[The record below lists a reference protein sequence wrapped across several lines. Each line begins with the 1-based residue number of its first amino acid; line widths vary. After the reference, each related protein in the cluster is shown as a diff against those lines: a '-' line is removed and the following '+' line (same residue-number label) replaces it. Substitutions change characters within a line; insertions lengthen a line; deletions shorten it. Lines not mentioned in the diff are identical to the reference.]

1 MTHRRRRGHALDRPD
16 GLGVD
21 RNGRLAERLRL
32 GGQDVIVHYDDIPE
46 KDITTVD
53 GIRCTTALRTVID
66 LATDLDDAHFEG
78 VVMDCVERDLF
89 TVDEAKARVAERDLA
104 AHPGAD
110 RLRQLFSR
118 WRT

>member
-1 MTHRRRRGHALDRPD
+1 MTRRRGRGHPGDKPD

-32 GGQDVIVHYDDIPE
+32 GGQEVIVHYDDIPA

-53 GIRCTTALRTVID
+53 GIPCTTALRTVID
-66 LATDLDDAHFEG
+66 LATDLDAARFER
-78 VVMDCVERDLF
+78 VVRDCLERDLF
-89 TVDEAKARVAERDLA
+89 TVDEAKARVAEHDLA

-110 RLRQLFSR
+110 RLRRLLSR
-118 WRT
+118 VTG